1 MARPRLGEILVKL
14 GYLDAER
21 LQAALGHQKQ
31 WGKTIGRTLLDM
43 KFCTAQQLL
52 AGLAKQVG
60 IESIDLDHEPLGA
73 QYAQLLPRKAA
84 EQHKAVP
91 LRAEGKRHEI
101 LVVAIAAPAGLEQLD
116 SLLAASGR
124 QRVVPLL
131 AWDDAIERA
140 IGRIYRGDPFIPPTM
155 ASAPPPVSAA
165 IDAREQE
172 FDIGDAAPAAAPAG
186 ASDPLA
192 ALQLSEGCL
201 HVIHTASQQHQVS
214 PLSVIQRVLESWAS
228 KQKLS

>member
-1 MARPRLGEILVKL
+1 MARPRLGETLVKL
-14 GYLDAER
+14 GFLDAER

-31 WGKTIGRTLLDM
+31 WGQALGRTLFEM
-43 KFCTAQQLL
+43 KFCSADQILAALSAQT
-52 AGLAKQVG
+52 G
-60 IESIDLDHEPLGA
+60 IKSIDLDHEPLGA

-84 EQHKAVP
+84 EHHKAVP

-101 LVVAIAAPAGLEQLD
+101 LVVAIAAPATLEQLD
-116 SLLAASGR
+116 ALTAASGR

-140 IGRIYRGDPFIPPTM
+140 MGRVYRGDPFIPPT
-155 ASAPPPVSAA
+155 VSAA
-165 IDAREQE
+165 PPVAAAVDAREQE
-172 FDIGDAAPAAAPAG
+172 FDMGDAAPPAG
-186 ASDPLA
+186 AAGPVDVLA

-201 HVIHTASQQHQVS
+201 HVIHTASQQHQVP